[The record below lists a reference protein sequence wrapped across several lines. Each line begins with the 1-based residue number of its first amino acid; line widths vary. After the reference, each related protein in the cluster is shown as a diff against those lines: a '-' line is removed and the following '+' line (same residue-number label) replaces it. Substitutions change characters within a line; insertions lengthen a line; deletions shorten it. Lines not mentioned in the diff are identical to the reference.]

1 MSEFLFDDFRP
12 VSSKQWK
19 QTIQMELQGLDYN
32 KTLLNTTNEGITIK
46 PFYHRDEFKQVEHTT
61 CTSNFSICQ
70 SIFVQVE
77 SKSNFLAKKAL
88 KSGATSIQFVANKP
102 FDFKI
107 LLQGIFANKTAV
119 HFDFRFFEESFL
131 KELIEFVKNE
141 KVFLNIDI
149 IGNLIKS
156 GNWFHD
162 NHKDHEVLYSLSK
175 FSKNS
180 VALLGVDISTY
191 QNAGANTV
199 QQVAYALAHAN
210 EYMYFFSKQVSQN
223 KLDKKQFDLLV
234 QQMQFNFSIGGNYF
248 FEIAKLRAFRY
259 LFFKIAKKY
268 NIEAEAKIFA
278 QPSLRNKT
286 IYAYHI
292 NMLRTTTECMSAILG
307 GANTISNLAFDAL
320 FHKKNEFGERI
331 ARNQL
336 LLLQKECQIDNSNPS
351 DGSYFLEELT
361 HEIATKALELFK
373 DIEKKGGFV
382 NQLFE
387 GTIQRKIKENA
398 QKEEEQFLRNEIVLT
413 GINKQVYSIENLKD
427 SLEIYPFTKR
437 KSHQTILVPIVPL
450 RLSEKLEKDWLERK
464 NVSEK

>member
-1 MSEFLFDDFRP
+1 MGEYLFDDFRP

-32 KTLLNTTNEGITIK
+32 KTLLKTTNEGITIK
-46 PFYHRDEFKQVEHTT
+46 PFYHQDEFKKLELDASTT
-61 CTSNFSICQ
+61 NFSICQ
-70 SIFVQVE
+70 SIFVQDE

-107 LLQGIFANKTAV
+107 VLQDIFTNSTTV

-141 KVFLNIDI
+141 KVFLNVDI

-156 GNWFHD
+156 GNWFYD
-162 NHKDHEVLYSLSK
+162 NHKDHDILNSLSK
-175 FSKNS
+175 FTKNS
-180 VALLGVDISTY
+180 VSLLGIDVSLY

-210 EYMYFFSKQVSQN
+210 EYMYFFSKQVVQN
-223 KLDKKQFDLLV
+223 KLEKKQFEFLV
-234 QQMQFNFSIGGNYF
+234 QHMQFNFSIGGNYF

-259 LFFKIAKKY
+259 LFLKIAKKY
-268 NIEAEAKIFA
+268 DIEAEAKIFA

-286 IYAYHI
+286 IYANQI

-336 LLLQKECQIDNSNPS
+336 LLLQEECQIDNSNPT
-351 DGSYFLEELT
+351 DGSYFVEELT
-361 HEIATKALELFK
+361 HDIATKALELFK
-373 DIEKKGGFV
+373 DIEKNGGFV

-398 QKEEEQFLRNEIVLT
+398 QKEEEQFLRKELILT
-413 GINKQVYSIENLKD
+413 GINKHVYANENLKD

-437 KSHQTILVPIVPL
+437 KSHQTILVPIIPQ
-450 RLSEKLEKDWLERK
+450 RLSEKLEKEWLEQK
-464 NVSEK
+464 NIGER